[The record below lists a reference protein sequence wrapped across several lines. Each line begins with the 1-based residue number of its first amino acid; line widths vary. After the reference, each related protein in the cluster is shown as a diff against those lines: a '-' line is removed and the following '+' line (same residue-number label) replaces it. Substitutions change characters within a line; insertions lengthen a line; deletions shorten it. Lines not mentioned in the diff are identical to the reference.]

1 MPRLIRLNPNPD
13 PNSNPNP
20 SPNHKQVTCHEEW
33 DACDTRVVSGGFVFS
48 WSDEWHKGHASQR
61 SAGPEGTE
69 WRSACPDWSPDVHS
83 PCGVALSNGQAAW
96 NELDDFWNEEW
107 FGMASVSPG
116 CSSSEDEEAEE
127 VAPPDR
133 LSLRP
138 VYYYLQAIWRY

>member
-1 MPRLIRLNPNPD
+1 MRLNPNPD
-13 PNSNPNP
+13 PNPSPSP

-33 DACDTRVVSGGFVFS
+33 GACDTRVVSGGFVFS